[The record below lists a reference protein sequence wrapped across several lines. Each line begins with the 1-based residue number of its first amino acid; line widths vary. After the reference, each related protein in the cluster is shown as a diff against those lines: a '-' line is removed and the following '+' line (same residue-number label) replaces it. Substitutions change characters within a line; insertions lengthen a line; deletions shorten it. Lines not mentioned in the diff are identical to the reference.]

1 MRCVEVTLQSAPED
15 SDTLNSES
23 ESESDEAQEQ
33 QMVSVRFSEEGVL
46 GIALDEELVVT
57 AIDES
62 GPAASSQ
69 QVEVGMVL
77 ASVDGPNQ
85 QHMRVSPALSLDHT
99 MEIVR
104 VSDVHCSRTTQMTL
118 HVVTYD
124 SHVICLFGAFCV
136 PPRQRE
142 GH

>member
-77 ASVDGPNQ
+77 
-85 QHMRVSPALSLDHT
+85 HMLYTCMRVSPALGLDHT

-104 VSDVHCSRTTQMTL
+104 VSDVHCSRTTQMTS